1 MMALDAVSAYVPAT
15 RVPIE
20 AMADRIG
27 LSERQ
32 IKLFR
37 RFHGLGDIAL
47 APGMPLD
54 ELLLAAARGLRELP
68 DRRHQVRFVVYARAM
83 PVVVPYPDNP
93 LHAVCRALGLEHA
106 LTFTVTQQS
115 CASGLLAIDL
125 AGRLLAAE
133 TAGRPGDPDGSF
145 ALVLTGE
152 KTFTPH
158 AQFIPGTS
166 VFGEAAAACLISS
179 TGKQD
184 RVLSYACAQRGEF
197 DDNWRP
203 ENTSQFQQEYRPEL
217 ARVIRQA
224 VREAGLDLGDI
235 RLVLPHNVNVITWQR
250 LCLLLGF
257 PLDRVL
263 LRNVAVHGHLF
274 CADVFANYQ
283 TARALGL
290 LRPGDC
296 YLTAAVGAGYG
307 ATFAAMVLQH

>member
-20 AMADRIG
+20 AMADRMG

-32 IKLFR
+32 IRLFR
-37 RFHGLGDIAL
+37 RFHGLREIAL

-133 TAGRPGDPDGSF
+133 TAAGPGDPDGSF

-179 TGKQD
+179 TGKHD

-224 VREAGLDLGDI
+224 VREAGLDLDDI
-235 RLVLPHNVNVITWQR
+235 RLVLPHNVNVITWER

-263 LRNVAVHGHLF
+263 LRNVATYGHLF

-283 TARALGL
+283 TACALGL

-296 YLTAAVGAGYG
+296 YLAAAVGAGYG

>member
-1 MMALDAVSAYVPAT
+1 MALDAVSAYVPST

-32 IKLFR
+32 IRLFR

-54 ELLLAAARGLRELP
+54 ELLLAAARGLPELP
-68 DRRHQVRFVVYARAM
+68 DRRHQVRFVVYGRAM

-133 TAGRPGDPDGSF
+133 TAGRPGDQDDCL

-179 TGKQD
+179 TGTRD

-197 DDNWRP
+197 DDNRP
-203 ENTSQFQQEYRPEL
+203 ENMAQFQQEYRPEL

-224 VREAGLDLGDI
+224 VREAGLDIGDI

-263 LRNVAVHGHLF
+263 LRNVATHGHLF

-296 YLTAAVGAGYG
+296 YLAAAVGAGHG

>member
-20 AMADRIG
+20 TMAGRLG

-93 LHAVCRALGLEHA
+93 LHAVSRALGLEHA

-133 TAGRPGDPDGSF
+133 NAGRPGDPDGAL

-166 VFGEAAAACLISS
+166 VFGEAAGACLISS
-179 TGKQD
+179 AGKQD

-203 ENTSQFQQEYRPEL
+203 ENLSQFQQEYRPEL

-224 VREAGLDLGDI
+224 VREAGLDLDDI

-250 LCLLLGF
+250 LALLLGL

-263 LRNVAVHGHLF
+263 LRNVATHGHLF

-296 YLTAAVGAGYG
+296 YLAAAVGAGYG

>member
-20 AMADRIG
+20 AIADRVG

-32 IKLFR
+32 IRLFR

-125 AGRLLAAE
+125 AGRLLA
-133 TAGRPGDPDGSF
+133 GDQDGSF

-203 ENTSQFQQEYRPEL
+203 ENASQFQQEYRPEL

-224 VREAGLDLGDI
+224 VREAGLDLDDI
-235 RLVLPHNVNVITWQR
+235 RLVLPHNVNLITWQR

-263 LRNVAVHGHLF
+263 LRNVATHGHLF

-290 LRPGDC
+290 LQPGDC
-296 YLTAAVGAGYG
+296 YLAAAVGAGYG